1 MGSKDG
7 VQKLNKLFETGV
19 SVAKMAQARAEEVL
33 KDAAH
38 ISEMQRNQM
47 KDLLEETARKSKQNT
62 EVLIKSLRKEM
73 ERQIRSANLISRE
86 EVVKLSDKVSALSR
100 ELGKVSILKDEI
112 AKLNEILST
121 LLKTV
126 AKPGEESGSTST
138 NNDASSTAS
147 SDIDTSAQASKL
159 ENPTPSG
166 ARARTSTS
174 SSSRKTAASSTRRA
188 SQPSASRRSRS
199 TKSVEG
205 EKSDDSDK
213 SEPKPSSSD

>member
-7 VQKLNKLFETGV
+7 AQKLNKLFETGV

-38 ISEMQRNQM
+38 ISELQRNQM

-73 ERQIRSANLISRE
+73 EKQIRSANLISRD
-86 EVVKLSDKVSALSR
+86 EVVKLSEKVSALSR

-126 AKPGEESGSTST
+126 AKAGEEPGSTSK
-138 NNDASSTAS
+138 NDGASNSEI
-147 SDIDTSAQASKL
+147 SDTDTSGQAPKQ
-159 ENPTPSG
+159 
-166 ARARTSTS
+166 ARAKPSAASTRTSAS
-174 SSSRKTAASSTRRA
+174 SSSSGTARSSTRRT
-188 SQPSASRRSRS
+188 SQPSTSRRSR
-199 TKSVEG
+199 TAKSVEG
-205 EKSDDSDK
+205 EKSDGSDK
-213 SEPKPSSSD
+213 SETKPSSD